1 MIIDTDYRI
10 GDKIWVVY
18 EYQKE
23 VQVYSD
29 TIESILVSKDNG
41 KEKVSF
47 WLKDSDYDE
56 LTEETMVPYE
66 DSEGLY
72 EKIIETEAKIKEKEA
87 NGED

>member
-1 MIIDTDYRI
+1 MTIDTDYRI

-29 TIESILVSKDNG
+29 TIESILVSKGNG

-56 LTEETMVPYE
+56 LTEDAMVPYE

-72 EKIIETEAKIKEKEA
+72 EKIIEVETKIKEKEA
-87 NGED
+87 NGEY